1 MPDPLQTAKNWLTL
15 IQEEALAN
23 VYKEEPTRS
32 HAPSPHP
39 LDPGMIYHLATTGL
53 QEVAK
58 QEGVIWQPE
67 LVEVARRALEEFDDH
82 GDYEAPV
89 QALRDLLAAISS
101 KQEAALSERGPK
113 ETAARLLTAGK
124 FLHEAKEADAPKG
137 S

>member
-32 HAPSPHP
+32 HAPFSHP
-39 LDPGMIYHLATTGL
+39 LDPSTIYNLATTGL
-53 QEVAK
+53 GEVAK

-67 LVEVARRALEEFDDH
+67 LVEVARRALEEFDDY

-101 KQEAALSERGPK
+101 KQEAAQ
-113 ETAARLLTAGK
+113 
-124 FLHEAKEADAPKG
+124 
-137 S
+137 